1 MNTMEQVAM
10 ESRETPT
17 ERKSQLWWSTSRS
30 IARTGEENEVLN
42 LFRSV
47 SVDYDADKI
56 KNQDKSC
63 DLSYLV
69 EQLLEISNGFIEGF
83 KAAIGFETFFKQ
95 KQVQSE

>member
-1 MNTMEQVAM
+1 M

-17 ERKSQLWWSTSRS
+17 ERKSPDWWSTSRS

-56 KNQDKSC
+56 KKQDKSC
-63 DLSYLV
+63 DLSCLV
-69 EQLLEISNGFIEGF
+69 EQVLEISNEFIEGF
-83 KAAIGFETFFKQ
+83 KAVIEFKSQNPKAILLQCME
-95 KQVQSE
+95 